1 MAKKRIARVNEQM
14 KRELIMLVQ
23 SEVRDP
29 RIGLVTIT
37 DVEVS
42 PDLYHAKVFFSVRGD
57 EDERKSAGE
66 GLRAASGFLRSEIAK
81 RMQLRKSPELHFS
94 YDDTLTHA
102 MNIERLLQEARAGNA
117 PDATAEPDDDDAS
130 ADAADNDDAGDD
142 DGTDDDDTGSDD
154 DGPRSA

>member
-29 RIGLVTIT
+29 RIALVTIT

-57 EDERKSAGE
+57 EEERKSAKE

-102 MNIERLLQEARAGNA
+102 MNIERLLQEARASSSMSS
-117 PDATAEPDDDDAS
+117 DADDNLGADPEEDDLDDEDDLDEEDDLDDDI
-130 ADAADNDDAGDD
+130 ADSGEH
-142 DGTDDDDTGSDD
+142 DG
-154 DGPRSA
+154 R